1 MNLNEVKTNQDW
13 VNFAL
18 ANRGRTMSLVASAGD
33 GVEYAM
39 KNALSKLPYFQA
51 EANAQ
56 AIIIYVGAE
65 PNRFN
70 DSELSLCMYLWEPN
84 LQQGDWWTG
93 SLSED
98 YMKGNDAGRTY
109 LQSTIDQ
116 LKKIGYDAYAQGG
129 FNNLPLMVGEEIP
142 IWITSSVSKN
152 GRTYYTI
159 KAIGSSFEVRKSVP
173 LSSLR
178 LPPAAPSTPA
188 WGQQPFQQPAQQ
200 QQQPQFA
207 PQQPAQPQQQPFQQP
222 QWQQPPQAQPQPQF
236 APPQQPANPFGGN
249 PFGGTWNQGSGLA

>member
-1 MNLNEVKTNQDW
+1 MNLHEIKTNQDW
-13 VNFAL
+13 VKFAL
-18 ANRGRTMSLVASAGD
+18 ANRGRTMSLVANAGD
-33 GVEYAM
+33 GVEYGM
-39 KNALSKLPYFQA
+39 KNSLSKLPYFQ
-51 EANAQ
+51 EELNTQ
-56 AIIIYVGAE
+56 AVIIYVGAE

-129 FNNLPLMVGEEIP
+129 FGNLAAMVGEEIP
-142 IWITSSVSKN
+142 IWVAAFVSKN
-152 GRTYYTI
+152 GRTYYTV

-173 LSSLR
+173 LAGLR
-178 LPPAAPSTPA
+178 LPSASPSAPA
-188 WGQQPFQQPAQQ
+188 WGQ
-200 QQQPQFA
+200 
-207 PQQPAQPQQQPFQQP
+207 QQQPFQQQAAQP
-222 QWQQPPQAQPQPQF
+222 QTQQQPFQPQTPFQQPQQPQAQFQQPP
-236 APPQQPANPFGGN
+236 PANPFS
-249 PFGGTWNQGSGLA
+249 GTWNAQPQGSGLA